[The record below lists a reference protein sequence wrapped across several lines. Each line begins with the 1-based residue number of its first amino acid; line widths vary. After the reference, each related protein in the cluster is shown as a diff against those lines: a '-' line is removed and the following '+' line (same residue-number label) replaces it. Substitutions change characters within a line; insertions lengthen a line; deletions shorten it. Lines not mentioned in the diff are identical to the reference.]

1 MSLKGVL
8 GLSGLVYAALSW
20 SVIYA
25 MYIRFEKYKNMKKPI
40 SN

>member
-25 MYIRFEKYKNMKKPI
+25 MYIRLEKYKNMKKPI